1 MKYAVYATQERT
13 SEFNTFDFISY
24 GKKGSIRKRILFTP
38 TEEKNIYNL
47 AFGDLDKQGEIDDY
61 ANSGNGDRD
70 KILATIADVV
80 EKYFTRYPDRHIY
93 FRGSTP
99 GRMRLYR
106 MAIGLHLEELSRKF
120 VIYAVKD
127 GNIVPFARNVDVEDF
142 VIKKV
147 QTR

>member
-1 MKYAVYATQERT
+1 
-13 SEFNTFDFISY
+13 
-24 GKKGSIRKRILFTP
+24 
-38 TEEKNIYNL
+38 
-47 AFGDLDKQGEIDDY
+47 
-61 ANSGNGDRD
+61 
-70 KILATIADVV
+70 
-80 EKYFTRYPDRHIY
+80 
-93 FRGSTP
+93 
-99 GRMRLYR
+99 MRLYR